1 MKSCSFLAVIAFF
14 SLSVNAQSHL
24 KLYLNSGIG
33 KSALS
38 IQEDYPSTSEYQ
50 SAISD
55 KSRVTCN
62 AQLNFAYRI
71 KNWIM
76 ETGLGYNLI
85 QGFTEERVNVYNL
98 LNEFQYSEH
107 SITEVRRAHYLHLP
121 LTVQYRIKKWS
132 IGGGVYAS
140 YKMTDYS
147 RINFYLNS
155 IPNGFLQGG
164 SRLTKFDYGLT
175 AKLDYAINEK
185 WGIQAIA
192 NFGLHDVSNGNQKGI
207 LYYEFQMP
215 EATNRKLYNRQ
226 FLIGL
231 NYALF

>member
-1 MKSCSFLAVIAFF
+1 MKSCSFLAVIVLF
-14 SLSVNAQSHL
+14 SLSANAQSHL

-38 IQEDYPSTSEYQ
+38 IPDYPSNSEYQ

-55 KSRVTCN
+55 KFRVTCN
-62 AQLNFAYRI
+62 AQLNFSYRI

-98 LNEFQYSEH
+98 FNEFEYMEYST
-107 SITEVRRAHYLHLP
+107 TEVRRAHYLQLP
-121 LTVQYRIKKWS
+121 LTVQYQIKKWS
-132 IGGGVYAS
+132 IGGGVYAG

-147 RINFYLNS
+147 RNDFYLNS
-155 IPNGFLQGG
+155 IPNGFQQGG
-164 SRLTKFDYGLT
+164 NRLTDFDYGLM
-175 AKLDYAINEK
+175 AKLDYAISEK
-185 WGIQAIA
+185 WGMQVIV
-192 NFGLHDVSNGNQKGI
+192 NFGLHDVSNGNQKGVV
-207 LYYEFQMP
+207 YDTFQIQ
-215 EATNRKLYNRQ
+215 EATNRRLYNRQ